1 MSTRSKVLVES
12 RAGRGDPIPE
22 RIVKLDDTALIRL
35 IQETHDP
42 DGREIDCQP
51 LMRNIEEILY
61 RVAPLGIQA
70 AMQKTPAPSDVDN
83 AQLATLSFVVNRI
96 SSQMTYKCLVN
107 GDAHAIAVSLLQLLS
122 AYFWDA
128 KLVLLLAAFVLNY
141 SECWLVI
148 QIHGSS
154 KLASKIATL
163 KQVPKL
169 GILKQQLEALNN
181 LIMLLLDLA
190 KCIIEFKELPPESSD
205 LPELSTAHGA
215 IPTAVYWFT
224 RGIVACAAHSTQFT
238 ASNYDYTTLRSGTL
252 EKELSAL
259 ADKIK
264 ISNERLQKQLTICYQ
279 AIDEKKEID
288 AYKSL
293 SRLIESA
300 HIDNMK
306 VLKAL
311 LNTNEDMAPLIE
323 GYTKIRIKIQ
333 ITQFTLLNTSCL
345 DILGQIYMESK
356 TYSGRIND
364 FEFVWIPMVES
375 SPMTEATKQK
385 FENCLAAM
393 PWCSV
398 GHPSFISKPVKRFIR
413 EKFHYRNKP
422 ILVVLDPQ
430 GKVSSLNAFHM
441 MWTWGTFGF
450 PFTKQREE
458 ALWKEEFWRLELLV
472 NGIDMTILNWI
483 RSGRHIILYGGDD
496 IQWITN
502 FTDTA
507 HRVALSG
514 IPLEL
519 VYVGKGDKSEQ
530 EMKPLVDTITN
541 KRLSYCWKE
550 IEIWFFWTRLK
561 SMLFSKIQL
570 KTNDEH
576 DPVMQEI
583 EKLLMYDGIG
593 TWALFSRGSD
603 VSFTGRGDDVLHTLQ
618 KFHEWKENVKRID
631 FFDALKEQYEQL
643 CGDDH
648 PCCHL
653 DFDNIAGEIPEN
665 MMCPDCHRSMEQNAI
680 YSCCHEPVQ

>member
-12 RAGRGDPIPE
+12 RAARGDPIPE

-42 DGREIDCQP
+42 DGRDIDCQP

-323 GYTKIRIKIQ
+323 GYTKIRVNLEVLRRKYV
-333 ITQFTLLNTSCL
+333 LLLISGLIDNPSYEL

-375 SPMTEATKQK
+375 TPMTEATKQK

-398 GHPSFISKPVKRFIR
+398 GHPSSISKPVKRFIR
-413 EKFHYRNKP
+413 EKFHYRNRP

-519 VYVGKGDKSEQ
+519 VSRRKSDARNRKTTDVRWNRDVGFVQ
-530 EMKPLVDTITN
+530 Q
-541 KRLSYCWKE
+541 RLGCEFYRAWR
-550 IEIWFFWTRLK
+550 F
-561 SMLFSKIQL
+561 
-570 KTNDEH
+570 
-576 DPVMQEI
+576 
-583 EKLLMYDGIG
+583 Y
-593 TWALFSRGSD
+593 
-603 VSFTGRGDDVLHTLQ
+603 VLHTLQ
-618 KFHEWKENVKRID
+618 KFHEWKENVKRVD
-631 FFDALKEQYEQL
+631 FFDVLKEHYEQL